1 MINTILVADD
11 NTLDNAILRNFLY
24 PERYNIVSA
33 LNGREALD
41 FLEGRNID
49 LILLDTEMPVMDG
62 CEFMKQY
69 SKTPYFGIIP
79 VIVLTEPGQDHEN
92 EALSLFADYEIFD
105 YVSKPLEQLNK
116 GIFYNKIKTAIK
128 HRKAMRE
135 LTMLKAK
142 PHSGQ

>member
-11 NTLDNAILRNFLY
+11 NTLDNAILRNYLY

-49 LILLDTEMPVMDG
+49 LILLDTVMPVMDG

-69 SKTPYFGIIP
+69 SKTPYYGIIP
-79 VIVLTEPGQDHEN
+79 VIVMTESGQEHEN
-92 EALSLFADYEIFD
+92 EALCLFTDYEIFD
-105 YVSKPLEQLNK
+105 YVSKPLDQLNK
-116 GIFYNKIKTAIK
+116 GVLYNKIKTAIK
-128 HRKAMRE
+128 HHKAMRE
-135 LTMLKAK
+135 LALMKTKS
-142 PHSGQ
+142 HSGC